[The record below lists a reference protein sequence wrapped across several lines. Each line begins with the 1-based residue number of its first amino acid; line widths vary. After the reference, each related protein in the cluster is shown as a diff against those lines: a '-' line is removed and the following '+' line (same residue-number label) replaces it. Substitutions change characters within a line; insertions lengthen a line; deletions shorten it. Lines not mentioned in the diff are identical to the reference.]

1 MISLITSDIELLEVY
16 YAHTVSPIAIAA
28 LTTIVMVSFIAS
40 LWALLNYCTVGILIS
55 LINSRYTGKPG
66 RAVRGQLGDMSTYG
80 LDSMYGIE
88 ESLQYGQGPKRL
100 EAMNQRSNDRAKS
113 QQRLAKLGSW
123 QGLAT
128 SLDALNEGIILKS
141 LKEAAK
147 DKTIIIVSHRK
158 STLAIADRILELEPL
173 AAS

>member
-88 ESLQYGQGPKRL
+88 ESLQYGRL
-100 EAMNQRSNDRAKS
+100 EAMNQRSNDLAKS